1 MSKKRTLTIVL
12 TLLVAVCL
20 FATTALAAVVPST
33 PSMPSAPSGTTA
45 PSTPSNPSQPS
56 QPSQP
61 VVPSQ
66 PSQPVVPSQPS
77 KPVEPSQPSKPVEP
91 SQPSKPVEPSQPSKP
106 VEPSQPSQPVE
117 PEMKFVDVA
126 EGAWYYDAVMWAVK
140 NGVTAGM
147 TPTTFVP
154 DGSCTR
160 AQMVEFLWNAV
171 GKPTATIKSVPFT
184 DVPESGS
191 ADYWYEDS
199 LLWVYEAGI
208 VAGTT
213 STTFSP
219 AKECTRAEMVCFLVR
234 LLSDGAT
241 DNMPFVDVTASA
253 WYYNEVQWAW
263 ANGLTVGTSATTF
276 SPDKVCTRAEAVEF
290 LYNAFAK

>member
-1 MSKKRTLTIVL
+1 MSKKKILTVVFM
-12 TLLVAVCL
+12 LLVSLCL
-20 FATTALAAVVPST
+20 FATTALAGVAPSA
-33 PSMPSAPSGTTA
+33 PSMPSAPSGTTE
-45 PSTPSNPSQPS
+45 PSTPSQ
-56 QPSQP
+56 
-61 VVPSQ
+61 
-66 PSQPVVPSQPS
+66 
-77 KPVEPSQPSKPVEP
+77 
-91 SQPSKPVEPSQPSKP
+91 
-106 VEPSQPSQPVE
+106 PSQPSQPVE
-117 PEMKFVDVA
+117 PEMKFDDVA

-160 AQMVEFLWNAV
+160 AQMVEFLWNAA
-171 GKPTATIKSVPFT
+171 GKLTATIKSVPFT

-191 ADYWYEDS
+191 AGYWYEDA
-199 LLWVYEAGI
+199 LLWAYEAGI

-213 STTFSP
+213 DTTFSP
-219 AKECTRAEMVCFLVR
+219 DKVCTRAEMVCFLVR

-241 DNMPFVDVTASA
+241 DNMPFVDVPASA

>member
-1 MSKKRTLTIVL
+1 MSKKKILTVVL

-20 FATTALAAVVPST
+20 LATTALAGVAPSA

-45 PSTPSNPSQPS
+45 PSTPSNPSQ
-56 QPSQP
+56 
-61 VVPSQ
+61 
-66 PSQPVVPSQPS
+66 
-77 KPVEPSQPSKPVEP
+77 
-91 SQPSKPVEPSQPSKP
+91 
-106 VEPSQPSQPVE
+106 PSQPSQPVE

-147 TPTTFVP
+147 TPTVFAP
-154 DGSCTR
+154 LEACNR
-160 AQMVEFLWNAV
+160 AQMVEFLWNAA
-171 GKPTATIKSVPFT
+171 GKPAATIKAVPFT
-184 DVPESGS
+184 DVPG
-191 ADYWYEDS
+191 AAWYEDA
-199 LLWVYEAGI
+199 LLWAYEAGI

-241 DNMPFVDVTASA
+241 DNMPFVDVPASA

-276 SPDKVCTRAEAVEF
+276 SPDKVCNRAEAVEF